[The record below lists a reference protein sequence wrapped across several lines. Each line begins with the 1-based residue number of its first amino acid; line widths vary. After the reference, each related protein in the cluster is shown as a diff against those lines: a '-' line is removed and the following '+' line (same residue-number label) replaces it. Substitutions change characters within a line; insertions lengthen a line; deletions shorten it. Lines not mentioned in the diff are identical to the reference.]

1 MFIQGGTSEG
11 CFPGHLEGKKMS
23 CYFLMEGTVQKG
35 RCVSGTGCSVAA
47 ERKNQL
53 DKTAAERVT

>member
-1 MFIQGGTSEG
+1 
-11 CFPGHLEGKKMS
+11 MS
-23 CYFLMEGTVQKG
+23 CSFLMEGTVQKG